1 VDRLAGSLT
10 MWSSMSF
17 VTQGGAA
24 LQAARQEATARFLA
38 IAKTIKAEG
47 GVVHHRLTAFMV

>member
-1 VDRLAGSLT
+1 
-10 MWSSMSF
+10 MSF